1 VCECVCATYEII
13 VGSVKWITLYNYNV
27 IYFLNIK
34 RFAHVFYVSY

>member
-13 VGSVKWITLYNYNV
+13 VGSVKWNGYYYNV